1 MTRMMP
7 FAAARG
13 MNRIEAARYVGL
25 SPGTFDLLVKEG
37 VMPKPRR
44 VRSRLIFDRIELDAA
59 FDALGEGA
67 IAANSNDF
75 DAAAR

>member
-1 MTRMMP
+1 MTRTMP

-59 FDALGEGA
+59 FDALGEA
-67 IAANSNDF
+67 ASAANSNDF